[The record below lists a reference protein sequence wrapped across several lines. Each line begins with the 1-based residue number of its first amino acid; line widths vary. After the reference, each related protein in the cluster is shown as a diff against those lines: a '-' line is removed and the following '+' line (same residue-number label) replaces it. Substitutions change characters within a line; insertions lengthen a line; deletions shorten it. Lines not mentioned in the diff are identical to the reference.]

1 MEPECSWPCSQ
12 QPVTCPYPEPNK
24 SVPLPAFLF
33 RISTAVHGISPI
45 YAQMTFPQISL
56 YFTSSPYVLLTS
68 PLRTGLFKMIVR
80 VIHNTLQMQPHVPS
94 FYGVTSRIR
103 FMFLFFPQVS
113 RNWRYES
120 EPPLKLSM
128 LTCGTNSFIV
138 LMFVESQRVHI

>member
-12 QPVTCPYPEPNK
+12 HPATCPYPEPNK
-24 SVPLPAFLF
+24 SVPRTLSLHSYLEYPLQYTEFP
-33 RISTAVHGISPI
+33 SI
-45 YAQMTFPQISL
+45 YAQMPFPRVSL

-68 PLRTGLFKMIVR
+68 PLRTGLFKMTIG

-103 FMFLFFPQVS
+103 LMFLLLPQVS

-120 EPPLKLSM
+120 EPPFKPST
-128 LTCGTNSFIV
+128 LTCGTNTIIV
-138 LMFVESQRVHI
+138 LMFVES